1 MLYMFVAIGFIR
13 ILLQRVKDLQAD
25 VFFLFYFFCFLQ
37 TAGNTKTMVCSGV
50 LIEKVR
56 AF

>member
-25 VFFLFYFFCFLQ
+25 VFFLFFCLLQ

>member
-25 VFFLFYFFCFLQ
+25 VFFLFFAFCRQ
-37 TAGNTKTMVCSGV
+37 QEIPKQWCV
-50 LIEKVR
+50 LVY
-56 AF
+56 